1 MLLNW
6 NWIAGL
12 TRRFFR
18 KVAAKSRINYIL
30 NWVFFIDGVLVMLTG
45 IMISEVV
52 LPLFGI
58 QVPRGSIW
66 RQLHSL
72 TADLSLFILG
82 LHIALNWTW
91 VVSIIER
98 YIIHPITK
106 HRPRKRI
113 ELEPARCRHK
123 NHSPG
128 YHHPCGRAGDFWCN
142 TGRSER
148 QWYRD
153 GASIRGRGWTELS
166 RCLQPPS
173 WPIPRR
179 VRAWRFQRWS
189 R

>member
-1 MLLNW
+1 MSKLPDFKQNIIKFIVDLAIFIGFLLALDPRTTGIAIHEWLTIAGTMAIILHLLLNW

-18 KVAAKSRINYIL
+18 KVAAKSRINCIL
-30 NWVFFIDGVLVMLTG
+30 NWLFFIDGVLVMLTG

-58 QVPRGSIW
+58 QAPRGSIW

-82 LHIALNWTW
+82 LHLALNWTW

-106 HRPRKRI
+106 DRPRKRI
-113 ELEPARCRHK
+113 EPEPREVQA
-123 NHSPG
+123 
-128 YHHPCGRAGDFWCN
+128 
-142 TGRSER
+142 
-148 QWYRD
+148 
-153 GASIRGRGWTELS
+153 
-166 RCLQPPS
+166 
-173 WPIPRR
+173 
-179 VRAWRFQRWS
+179 
-189 R
+189 